1 MIYLL
6 RLHPLSQEDFDE
18 AYGWYED
25 QQKELGERFSNAIRG
40 KIEQILLRPQVYGSR
55 GNKKFRE
62 AKVEF
67 FPYVIVYKINERK
80 KEIYISSIHHNSK
93 HPKKKFR
100 K

>member
-6 RLHPLSQEDFDE
+6 RLHPLIQQDFDE

>member
-6 RLHPLSQEDFDE
+6 RLHPLIQQDFNE